1 MSLNCVSHVCQPAT
15 CSDGIKNG
23 GEGDEDCGGPCPAKC
38 AIGMQC
44 GGASD
49 CVAGAHS
56 SAACVS
62 GTCGLGTCTS
72 GFASC
77 DGVAQTGC
85 ETDTR
90 VDARHCGTC
99 FHDCDAGACLAGLC
113 QPYPLGTTTGNLF
126 HPGLS
131 TTHVYWTNKTNRLV
145 QRVAKA
151 GGPVETVATAVG
163 EPEGLEVDTDAVFWT
178 DAAING
184 GVYRA
189 DLDGSNP
196 VTISSTENIARTLTV
211 DTQYVYWTA
220 EGSGQIRR
228 AAKSGAGSP
237 TTLVTGADTPYQIA
251 LDATHLYWTSRV
263 GGTLWRVPKAGGTPQ
278 LLGTRPTPANGI
290 SVGGGYVYWSTGEIT
305 TGTIQ
310 RTPIG
315 GGATV
320 TLASL
325 QDRPYGVLLDP
336 TSGYLY
342 WGNIN
347 GNVVQFNVASS
358 ASRVLDSGTG
368 LYLASDATRV
378 YWTTFSD
385 GIVRAMVK

>member
-1 MSLNCVSHVCQPAT
+1 M
-15 CSDGIKNG
+15 
-23 GEGDEDCGGPCPAKC
+23 
-38 AIGMQC
+38 
-44 GGASD
+44 
-49 CVAGAHS
+49 
-56 SAACVS
+56 
-62 GTCGLGTCTS
+62 
-72 GFASC
+72 
-77 DGVAQTGC
+77 
-85 ETDTR
+85 
-90 VDARHCGTC
+90 
-99 FHDCDAGACLAGLC
+99 
-113 QPYPLGTTTGNLF
+113 
-126 HPGLS
+126 
-131 TTHVYWTNKTNRLV
+131 
-145 QRVAKA
+145 AKA